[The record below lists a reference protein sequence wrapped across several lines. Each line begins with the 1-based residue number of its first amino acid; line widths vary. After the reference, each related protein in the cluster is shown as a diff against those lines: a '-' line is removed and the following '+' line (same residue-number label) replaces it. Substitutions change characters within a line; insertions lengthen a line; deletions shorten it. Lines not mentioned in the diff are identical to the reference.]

1 MVIEVNE
8 VVPGI
13 HQFKVPLPMAFLPY
27 VLVYCI
33 KGDDGYTLIDCGWDT
48 DEAWQAL
55 TDQLGQ
61 IGADVKDVAHL
72 IVTHIH
78 PDHYGLSGR
87 LKKATGCEVVLHER
101 EQSMVERRYNNPEG
115 LVDEMDVWLRRQGVP
130 ETLVKELHGASMP
143 ARAFVNVAEPDR
155 RLKGGEKIR
164 IGQYTLE
171 TLWTPGH
178 SPGHICLV
186 ERDAGFMMTG
196 DHVLPTIS
204 PNISLHPQQQGNP
217 LGDYI
222 ESLEKLK
229 PLNIRRGFAAHEHV
243 IEDLP
248 TRIQELED
256 HHEHRL
262 NEMCAAVAR
271 GADTAYEVARAIK
284 WATGTFDGFNT
295 WQQRAAVTETL
306 AHLEYARSRGMLSSE
321 ERENIVH
328 YRRTD

>member
-1 MVIEVNE
+1 MVSQVTE

-48 DEAWQAL
+48 DEAWDAL

-101 EQSMVERRYNNPEG
+101 EQSMVDRRYTNPEG
-115 LVDEMDVWLRRQGVP
+115 LVNEMDEWLRRQGVP
-130 ETLVKELHGASMP
+130 ESLVKELHGASMP
-143 ARAFVNVAEPDR
+143 ARQFVNVAEPDTR
-155 RLKGGEKIR
+155 IKGGEKRR
-164 IGQYTLE
+164 IGPYTLE
-171 TLWTPGH
+171 ALWTPGH
-178 SPGHICLV
+178 SPGHICLL

-196 DHVLPTIS
+196 DHVLPTIT
-204 PNISLHPQQQGNP
+204 PNVSLHPQQQGNP

-222 ESLEKLK
+222 ESLEKIK
-229 PLNIRRGFAAHEHV
+229 PLNIRRGLAAHEHV

-248 TRIQELED
+248 KRLEELEE
-256 HHEHRL
+256 HHDQRL
-262 NEMCAAVAR
+262 NEMLGAVAR
-271 GADTAYEVARAIK
+271 GAHTAHDVAAAIV
-284 WATGTFDGFNT
+284 WSTGTFDSFNP
-295 WQQRAAVTETL
+295 WQKRAAITETL

-321 ERENIVH
+321 ERAGIVL
-328 YRRTD
+328 YSRTD